1 MRICVRN
8 LPPPRFFLANHS
20 PLMPRERRSRPTAP
34 GNGVKNGP
42 RARQNPLLGAEFYPG
57 AIPVEALE
65 ESRAEEWRGS
75 HSLTHCAPAPIEA
88 AASSLVRSSI
98 SSTSTLAAGVTRRAP
113 GPAAAGLSETRTMG
127 PVASTTR
134 HASACKRSGI
144 RTCRHQN
151 DMHECKAKREHQFD
165 MNG

>member
-57 AIPVEALE
+57 AIPIEALE
-65 ESRAEEWRGS
+65 LQECKLQECKLQSVLLFMFQDGARGRPRRRVGEGCCCGSSTRRDLSGCDCSRALS
-75 HSLTHCAPAPIEA
+75 VLS
-88 AASSLVRSSI
+88 
-98 SSTSTLAAGVTRRAP
+98 
-113 GPAAAGLSETRTMG
+113 AAAGGSSPTMRG
-127 PVASTTR
+127 HAGGIICLGAIVAVAGQQYPDHPVYERST
-134 HASACKRSGI
+134 CP
-144 RTCRHQN
+144 
-151 DMHECKAKREHQFD
+151 
-165 MNG
+165 

>member
-57 AIPVEALE
+57 AIPIEALAGWLLPLVSCHRLDPHMGQQKIYVAPSCVLRKLCATFRRE
-65 ESRAEEWRGS
+65 GTAGRSARVHHPRG
-75 HSLTHCAPAPIEA
+75 PITTGPITIERRTTPF
-88 AASSLVRSSI
+88 ASSM
-98 SSTSTLAAGVTRRAP
+98 STSARDSGRA
-113 GPAAAGLSETRTMG
+113 L
-127 PVASTTR
+127 
-134 HASACKRSGI
+134 
-144 RTCRHQN
+144 
-151 DMHECKAKREHQFD
+151 HEH
-165 MNG
+165 

>member
-57 AIPVEALE
+57 AIP
-65 ESRAEEWRGS
+65 
-75 HSLTHCAPAPIEA
+75 IEA
-88 AASSLVRSSI
+88 IGMCCARRAFCPWGTPRVSCIFDWEFPGGVSALRGAHWASWRPRSSSWVCEGLPELFARDPVRPLVRG
-98 SSTSTLAAGVTRRAP
+98 APRAREERTK
-113 GPAAAGLSETRTMG
+113 GL
-127 PVASTTR
+127 
-134 HASACKRSGI
+134 
-144 RTCRHQN
+144 
-151 DMHECKAKREHQFD
+151 REHDPRQAH
-165 MNG
+165 